1 MDYACFGDALSFDT
15 TFQTNK
21 FEMPFAPLLGTN
33 HHKQTILFGAAL
45 LYDES
50 TDSFVWLFNTFLT
63 AMSGKR
69 PVSIFTDQCAAI
81 GKAIEKVFPDTMHF
95 LCLWHIYQN
104 AAKHLS
110 HVISSHPRF
119 LADFKKVVY
128 LENSVAHFEQKW
140 KELLIAYDLVDN
152 SWIQTLFGLR
162 EKWAAVYR
170 NGSFSADM
178 TSTQRSE
185 GMNNVFKKQFRRR
198 LCLSEFLVEY
208 EKCAASLRENELDAD
223 FKSRKTKPVPCV
235 RNLPMLKTAAESY
248 TRRLYSD
255 FEEQFKQQLAVTCEL
270 VSTVGTVKTYKV
282 KPVAFEDEAL
292 VIFNSEDVTISCSC
306 RRYESK
312 GMQSSF
318 NIFLV
323 YKILPYPTFYDAT

>member
-1 MDYACFGDALSFDT
+1 
-15 TFQTNK
+15 
-21 FEMPFAPLLGTN
+21 
-33 HHKQTILFGAAL
+33 
-45 LYDES
+45 
-50 TDSFVWLFNTFLT
+50 
-63 AMSGKR
+63 
-69 PVSIFTDQCAAI
+69 
-81 GKAIEKVFPDTMHF
+81 
-95 LCLWHIYQN
+95 
-104 AAKHLS
+104 
-110 HVISSHPRF
+110 
-119 LADFKKVVY
+119 
-128 LENSVAHFEQKW
+128 
-140 KELLIAYDLVDN
+140 
-152 SWIQTLFGLR
+152 
-162 EKWAAVYR
+162 
-170 NGSFSADM
+170 M

-208 EKCAASLRENELDAD
+208 EKCVASLRENELDAD
-223 FKSRKTKPVPCV
+223 FKSQKTKPVPCV

-270 VSTVGTVKTYKV
+270 VSMVGTVKTYKV
-282 KPVAFEDEAL
+282 KPVSFEDEAL
-292 VIFNSEDVTISCSC
+292 VIFNSEDVTVSCSC